1 MSVTNSQYWDNTIA
15 QMDKDEKLNEFGNEV
30 YRMFIL
36 RDSGIFYFQA
46 CTASDGW
53 MNIETHQDGTYF
65 GVWHNEDQLR
75 IVTFCEGDVTVEQ
88 AKTKDAFYDAIESTV
103 SYYKRLAS

>member
-1 MSVTNSQYWDNTIA
+1 
-15 QMDKDEKLNEFGNEV
+15 
-30 YRMFIL
+30 
-36 RDSGIFYFQA
+36 
-46 CTASDGW
+46 
-53 MNIETHQDGTYF
+53 MNIETHQDGNYF

-88 AKTKDAFYDAIESTV
+88 AKDKDAFDTAVQSTV